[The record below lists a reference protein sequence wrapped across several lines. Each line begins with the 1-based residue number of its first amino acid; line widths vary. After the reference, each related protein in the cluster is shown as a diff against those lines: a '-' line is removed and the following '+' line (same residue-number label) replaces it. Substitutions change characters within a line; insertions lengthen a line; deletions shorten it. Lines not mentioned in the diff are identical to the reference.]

1 MITCDRGTGKEAS
14 APPPPLRARAALT
27 GAFSRSYLTF
37 DGDDLTFDRGAAV
50 ASADLF
56 FGRFDLTLGA
66 GSLFA
71 GTLEGDSAS
80 YDLDFGW
87 VASAGL
93 SWRVLDDRGALPYVV
108 LALSA
113 GGASAGTE
121 RTRGEG
127 PARGSYL
134 GLDVRFGATVGK
146 TFFGWFSPYASVRVF
161 GGPIFWTLGDE
172 TKLGT
177 DRFHFQGALGAVFL
191 LPGHVDLFVEGQPG
205 AEMGALGGFGVSF

>member
-1 MITCDRGTGKEAS
+1 MITCDRGTDKDHA
-14 APPPPLRARAALT
+14 APPPPLRGRAALT

-37 DGDDLTFDRGAAV
+37 DGEDMTFDRGAAV

-56 FGRFDLTLGA
+56 FGRFDLTFGA

-71 GTLEGDSAS
+71 GKLDGDLAS

-93 SWRVLDDRGALPYVV
+93 SWRVLDDRGSLPYVV
-108 LALSA
+108 LAISL
-113 GGASAGTE
+113 GGASAGTA
-121 RTRGEG
+121 RASGDG
-127 PARGSYL
+127 PDRGSYL

-146 TFFGWFSPYASVRVF
+146 TFFGWFSPYASLRVF

-172 TKLGT
+172 TKTGT

-205 AEMGALGGFGVSF
+205 AEMGGLGGVGVSF